1 MTTTAAAAVSV
12 AAAVPP
18 AADAAITAADYRQ
31 VFGLLPTGVTAI
43 TGLTDAGRP
52 MGFVVGTFQ
61 SLSLEPALVT
71 FCVDKSSSTWPTLR
85 NLGRFTANILSTEQ
99 LHVCKALSRKGQDKF
114 EGLDYEQSAIGTPR
128 IQGATAW
135 IDCHVVS
142 EVVAGDHYMIVGSV
156 TAMEPGTGEALVFRG
171 GKFGEFTLWP
181 TPAPAPTTEK
191 AADR

>member
-1 MTTTAAAAVSV
+1 MTTDTA
-12 AAAVPP
+12 
-18 AADAAITAADYRQ
+18 AAITAADYRQ

-43 TGLTDAGRP
+43 TGLTDAGKP

-85 NLGRFTANILSTEQ
+85 SLGRFTANILSTEQ
-99 LHVCKALSRKGQDKF
+99 LPVCRALARKGEDKF
-114 EGLDYEQSAIGTPR
+114 EGLEYEASAIGTPR
-128 IQGATAW
+128 LQGATAW
-135 IDCHVVS
+135 IDCRVIS

-171 GKFGEFTLWP
+171 GTFGEFTLWP
-181 TPAPAPTTEK
+181 APAPSSAPAPAPTPGK
-191 AADR
+191 AAAP